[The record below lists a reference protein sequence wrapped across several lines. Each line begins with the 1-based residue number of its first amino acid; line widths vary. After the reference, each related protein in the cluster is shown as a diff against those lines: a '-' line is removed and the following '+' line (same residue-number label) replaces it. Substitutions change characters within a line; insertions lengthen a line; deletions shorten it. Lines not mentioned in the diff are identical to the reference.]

1 MKNFWRSRCES
12 MKQQARK
19 HMYIRSL
26 WNSWSMHSIHF
37 LEFFL
42 IFGWF
47 FLQRVYKRALDVI
60 FLVLYSS
67 KWWATS
73 VAELESASA
82 LEDLSLT
89 SFKTFKIFKLRRE
102 EMPDCCVTSEVVEE
116 IPEMPM
122 ESLSTVV
129 GDPVSCS
136 WPHTWC
142 KNRKGADVV
151 RLQILN
157 ETSHLMWRLLQSSGA
172 GVVIEY
178 PLHSFRRQKRH
189 AIYASEPAAMPVFCI
204 FV

>member
-47 FLQRVYKRALDVI
+47 FLQRVYKRALEVI

-73 VAELESASA
+73 VAELESTSA
-82 LEDLSLT
+82 LEIWAWHPSKHSRSSNYEENARLWGYIWGSRRDHRNADGKPQHRCWWPCLLLLT
-89 SFKTFKIFKLRRE
+89 TYL
-102 EMPDCCVTSEVVEE
+102 V
-116 IPEMPM
+116 
-122 ESLSTVV
+122 
-129 GDPVSCS
+129 
-136 WPHTWC
+136 
-142 KNRKGADVV
+142 
-151 RLQILN
+151 
-157 ETSHLMWRLLQSSGA
+157 
-172 GVVIEY
+172 
-178 PLHSFRRQKRH
+178 
-189 AIYASEPAAMPVFCI
+189 
-204 FV
+204 